1 MHRACTAN
9 KSQLVAAKERLRTEE
24 PMVIACPDRTPAVLI
39 VEDDAVLGAALGL
52 CVEEAGYAVA
62 GFAQSVD
69 AALAELGR
77 QPIDAA
83 LLDINLQGELVY
95 PVAQALAQ
103 RGVPFVFVT
112 AGPRSAIPEAYR
124 NRPVVP
130 KPYYDA
136 ALCAALAS
144 MLPPAP

>member
-1 MHRACTAN
+1 MISPITDPA
-9 KSQLVAAKERLRTEE
+9 
-24 PMVIACPDRTPAVLI
+24 RTPAVLI
-39 VEDDAVLGAALGL
+39 VEDDAALGEAIGL
-52 CVEEAGYAVA
+52 CVEDAGYAVA
-62 GFAQSVD
+62 GFAQSVE

-95 PVAQALAQ
+95 PVAHALAEL
-103 RGVPFVFVT
+103 GVPFVFVT
-112 AGPRSAIPEAYR
+112 AKPPSEIPEAYR
-124 NRPVVP
+124 NRLVVP

-144 MLPPAP
+144 VLPPRPN